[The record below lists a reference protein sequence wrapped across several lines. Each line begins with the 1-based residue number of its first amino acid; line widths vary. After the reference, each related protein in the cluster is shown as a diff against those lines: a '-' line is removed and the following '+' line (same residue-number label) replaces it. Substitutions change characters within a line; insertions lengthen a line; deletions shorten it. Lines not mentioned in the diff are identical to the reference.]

1 MRMSRRSVILLLGS
15 VASQFLVRSAEAD
28 DYPDEQIRLIVPYV
42 VGGGADTMARLIAGA
57 VSKILGQNLV
67 PDNRGGAN
75 GNIGAALVAR
85 ARPDGDTIML
95 AAANLAISAS
105 LYKDLPFNVMSDFA
119 PITLLAKTPSIVAVN
134 PKLPANS
141 LHELFALAKASPG
154 KLAYASDQAG
164 PQALGM
170 ALLKT
175 RANVDLTD
183 IPYTGTGNGM
193 IAAIGGQVPIIMAPA
208 NILLGFVR
216 NGQLRALAVTGSERL
231 GALPDV
237 PTVAES
243 GLSGFDVNQWYG
255 MFAPAKTPQS
265 IINTLNSACVK
276 ALRST
281 QLKDAMEKQVL
292 IPVGNSPQEFA
303 AYLKNDIAQWAT
315 AIKTSKLTPPS

>member
-1 MRMSRRSVILLLGS
+1 MGMSRRSAILFFGS
-15 VASQFLVRSAEAD
+15 VASQLLVRTAKAG
-28 DYPDEQIRLIVPYV
+28 DYPDKQIRLVVPYV

-57 VSKILGQNLV
+57 ASEILGQNLV

-85 ARPDGDTIML
+85 AHPDGDTIML

-105 LYKDLPFNVMSDFA
+105 LYKDLPFDVISDFA

-134 PKLPANS
+134 PKLPAKS
-141 LHELFALAKASPG
+141 LQELFALAKASPG

-183 IPYTGTGNGM
+183 IPYTGTGNGT

-216 NGQLRALAVTGSERL
+216 SGQLRALAVTGSKRL
-231 GALPDV
+231 DALPDV

-255 MFAPAKTPQS
+255 MFAPAKTPQP

-276 ALRST
+276 ALRSA
-281 QLKDAMEKQVL
+281 QLKDAMAKQVM

-303 AYLKNDIAQWAT
+303 SYLKNDILQWAT
-315 AIKTSKLTPPS
+315 AIKTSKLAVPG